1 MSEKPCG
8 HRRPPRSSNSEF
20 CRARIALLCLATRAT
35 KTLEAMTQL
44 DRFGRGRIARALA
57 ALSAIL
63 MLSAVLIWWSV
74 GANAGDHQQD
84 TVVLSIEGVSVDGPP
99 RVTDISPEDA
109 VLRFRSNIPL
119 ACSVVYG
126 ETDAFGMIAVDSDMA
141 GGAHDDHHPLMVG
154 LKPDTEYRYRVQGTA
169 ADGTLY
175 MSSVLSFRTPPAPA
189 AEKANLASIAGG
201 ARVVAVSSNY
211 ADGANDSAWG
221 ANKALDGSGGTA
233 WSSFDDGNEAY
244 IEIALSGPARIDAVE
259 VWTRTMANGTAQ
271 IFSFTLTTDTG
282 EMLGPFELPDASR
295 PYRFEIDVV
304 ARSLRLDV
312 VESNG
317 GNTGLVE
324 FAAYGRPL

>member
-1 MSEKPCG
+1 
-8 HRRPPRSSNSEF
+8 
-20 CRARIALLCLATRAT
+20 
-35 KTLEAMTQL
+35 MTQL
-44 DRFGRGRIARALA
+44 DRLGRGRIAGVLA

-63 MLSAVLIWWSV
+63 IWWNV
-74 GANAGDHQQD
+74 GALAGNHQQNA
-84 TVVLSIEGVSVDGPP
+84 VVLSIEGVSAEGPP
-99 RVTDISPEDA
+99 RITDISPGDA

-126 ETDAFGMIAVDSDMA
+126 ETDAFGMIAIDSDMA

-169 ADGTLY
+169 TDGTLY
-175 MSSVLSFRTPPAPA
+175 MSSVRSFRTPPAPA

-271 IFSFTLTTDTG
+271 IFSFTLTTDAG
-282 EMLGPFELPDASR
+282 EVLGPFALPDASR
-295 PYRFEIDVV
+295 PYRFEVDVV

-317 GNTGLVE
+317 GNTGLIE
-324 FAAYGRPL
+324 FAAYGTPL